1 VSSAKDFANRVP
13 ITVALML
20 ATVMNSLDTTIAN
33 VALPHMQGS
42 LSASQDQITWVL
54 TSYIIAAAIMTPL
67 TGWLSVRIGRKQMF
81 LFSIAGFTAASML
94 CGIATNIGEI
104 VAYRLAQGACGAA
117 LIPLSQATVL
127 DIFPANQVPQV
138 MSIWGMGTMLGPIM
152 GPLVGGY
159 LTDNFSWRWVFYI
172 NLPVGILAF
181 AGVWLFMGRADR
193 GRARPF
199 DFIGFSALALAL
211 GAFQLMMDRGLSQD
225 WFNSKEIWLYATLAA
240 VGLNVFLVQTLTA
253 AHPFFDRALA
263 LDRNFVT
270 CNIFG
275 FFTGLM
281 LFSTM
286 ALFPPMMQTLLGYS
300 VWQAGLISM
309 PRGIGTFISMFLVG
323 RLVGRL
329 DIRLLL
335 LTGLT
340 LSTVALWMMTQ
351 FDLSMDTAPM
361 VTSGLV
367 QGLGMG
373 FLFTPL
379 SVLAFATLSP
389 HLRPE
394 ATSVFTLVRNVGS
407 SVGIALMTAILAH
420 QVSVSHSDM
429 AAAIQPG
436 SPEVSASLANQ
447 FNPATDAGIQVL
459 NGEITRQASMVAYV
473 DVFRLMMVMTLGA
486 IPLLLIMRPPRLA
499 VAEAEIVVD

>member
-1 VSSAKDFANRVP
+1 
-13 ITVALML
+13 
-20 ATVMNSLDTTIAN
+20 
-33 VALPHMQGS
+33 
-42 LSASQDQITWVL
+42 
-54 TSYIIAAAIMTPL
+54 
-67 TGWLSVRIGRKQMF
+67 
-81 LFSIAGFTAASML
+81 
-94 CGIATNIGEI
+94 
-104 VAYRLAQGACGAA
+104 
-117 LIPLSQATVL
+117 
-127 DIFPANQVPQV
+127 
-138 MSIWGMGTMLGPIM
+138 
-152 GPLVGGY
+152 
-159 LTDNFSWRWVFYI
+159 
-172 NLPVGILAF
+172 
-181 AGVWLFMGRADR
+181 
-193 GRARPF
+193 
-199 DFIGFSALALAL
+199 
-211 GAFQLMMDRGLSQD
+211 
-225 WFNSKEIWLYATLAA
+225 
-240 VGLNVFLVQTLTA
+240 
-253 AHPFFDRALA
+253 
-263 LDRNFVT
+263 DRNFVT